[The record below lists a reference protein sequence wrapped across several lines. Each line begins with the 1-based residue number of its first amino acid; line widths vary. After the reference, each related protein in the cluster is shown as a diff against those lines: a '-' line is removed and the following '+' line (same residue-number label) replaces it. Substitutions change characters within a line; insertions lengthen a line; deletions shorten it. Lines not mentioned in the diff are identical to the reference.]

1 MIRVVSDS
9 DDQKTP
15 EPKTPPAKVKKEIID
30 TMVEM
35 AVIPFFVDAQ
45 QDEEAREEV
54 NTPTIQEM
62 ASEEDMAA
70 FDDDDDDTIR
80 IDSSTADLDED

>member
-1 MIRVVSDS
+1 MSDS
-9 DDQKTP
+9 DDKKKP
-15 EPKTPPAKVKKEIID
+15 APNIPPVKVKQEIID

-45 QDEEAREEV
+45 DGEAREEAS
-54 NTPTIQEM
+54 TPTIQEM

-80 IDSSTADLDED
+80 IDTSTTDLDDND